1 MNPCRGIRRN
11 KERASTVRIESAD
24 LSATMDR
31 APDHFARV
39 MQFAYIAGVREVDI
53 LKMEV
58 LAVMPE
64 GLRYVESK
72 TKKPVLITW
81 TPVLRS
87 LIREILEALRPKAQT
102 DGGDRNV
109 IGHTGQ
115 MRERYTRERK
125 LVPVR

>member
-53 LKMEV
+53 VKMEV
-58 LAVMPE
+58 SAVMPE

-72 TKKPVLITW
+72 TKNPVLIT
-81 TPVLRS
+81 
-87 LIREILEALRPKAQT
+87 
-102 DGGDRNV
+102 
-109 IGHTGQ
+109 
-115 MRERYTRERK
+115 
-125 LVPVR
+125 